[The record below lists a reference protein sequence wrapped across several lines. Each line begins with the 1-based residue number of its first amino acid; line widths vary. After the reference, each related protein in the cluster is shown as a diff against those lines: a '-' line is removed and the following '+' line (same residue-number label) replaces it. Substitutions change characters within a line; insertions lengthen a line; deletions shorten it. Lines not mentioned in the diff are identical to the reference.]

1 MQNFKTTLDD
11 DGVLHIVFDVPGKT
25 MNTITQG
32 VMAELPK
39 IVEQIKT
46 DAAIKGAVLSS
57 GKANGFCAGADLGE
71 IGGGSMDAGK
81 ARTEDEML
89 KAAFASGFT
98 LNKALRELETCGK
111 PVACALEGLA
121 LGGGLEI
128 ALACHYR
135 VVADNPKIQ
144 LGLPEAKVG
153 LLPGAGGTQR
163 LPRLMGVQ
171 KALPFILQGTSMSPK
186 EALDGG
192 VVGAVV
198 PAGETVARAKEW
210 VLANPKAVAPWDA
223 KGYRVKD
230 GPYTP
235 GGAITF
241 IGGNAMLGKTTFGNY
256 PAQKAIMSAV
266 YEGIEVPMDAALRI
280 ETRYFLKNMA
290 SPSAKSMVRS
300 LFLSMQALAKGANR
314 PQGYKPYEIRKV
326 AVLGAG
332 MMGAGIAYVQAM
344 AGIETVLIDQSQ
356 EAAEKGKDYS
366 RKLVDK
372 AVSRGKMTKE
382 KADALLA
389 LITPTT
395 DYAHVKGAD
404 LVIEAVFENR
414 EIKADVTRK
423 AEAQL
428 AETAVFGSNT
438 STLPITGL
446 AKASVRPANFIG
458 VHFFSPVDKMGLVEI
473 IMGKET
479 SEETL
484 AKAVD
489 YVLKIRKTPIVV
501 NDSRGFYTS
510 RCFGTYV
517 QEGIEMLAEGV
528 KPAIIE
534 NVGKMTGMP
543 VAPLA
548 MNDEVALDLA
558 YKVAQQTK
566 ADLGDA
572 WKPTAAQDIIETM
585 VTKLERFGRK
595 NKKGFY
601 EYKDDG
607 SKRIW
612 PGLSELVA
620 TRIAE
625 CPPDLREEY
634 KKRLLYRQALETAR
648 CFEEG
653 VITDPRDADIGSI
666 LGWGFAPY
674 TGGTISLI
682 DGMGVA
688 KFVAECDALAQKYG
702 ERFKPN
708 ALLRDMA
715 AKGETFYGRFSG
727 AKQAA

>member
-1 MQNFKTTLDD
+1 
-11 DGVLHIVFDVPGKT
+11 
-25 MNTITQG
+25 
-32 VMAELPK
+32 
-39 IVEQIKT
+39 
-46 DAAIKGAVLSS
+46 
-57 GKANGFCAGADLGE
+57 
-71 IGGGSMDAGK
+71 
-81 ARTEDEML
+81 
-89 KAAFASGFT
+89 
-98 LNKALRELETCGK
+98 
-111 PVACALEGLA
+111 
-121 LGGGLEI
+121 
-128 ALACHYR
+128 
-135 VVADNPKIQ
+135 
-144 LGLPEAKVG
+144 
-153 LLPGAGGTQR
+153 
-163 LPRLMGVQ
+163 
-171 KALPFILQGTSMSPK
+171 
-186 EALDGG
+186 
-192 VVGAVV
+192 
-198 PAGETVARAKEW
+198 
-210 VLANPKAVAPWDA
+210 
-223 KGYRVKD
+223 
-230 GPYTP
+230 
-235 GGAITF
+235 
-241 IGGNAMLGKTTFGNY
+241 
-256 PAQKAIMSAV
+256 
-266 YEGIEVPMDAALRI
+266 
-280 ETRYFLKNMA
+280 
-290 SPSAKSMVRS
+290 
-300 LFLSMQALAKGANR
+300 
-314 PQGYKPYEIRKV
+314 
-326 AVLGAG
+326 
-332 MMGAGIAYVQAM
+332 
-344 AGIETVLIDQSQ
+344 
-356 EAAEKGKDYS
+356 
-366 RKLVDK
+366 
-372 AVSRGKMTKE
+372 
-382 KADALLA
+382 
-389 LITPTT
+389 
-395 DYAHVKGAD
+395 
-404 LVIEAVFENR
+404 
-414 EIKADVTRK
+414 
-423 AEAQL
+423 
-428 AETAVFGSNT
+428 
-438 STLPITGL
+438 
-446 AKASVRPANFIG
+446 
-458 VHFFSPVDKMGLVEI
+458 
-473 IMGKET
+473 
-479 SEETL
+479 
-484 AKAVD
+484 
-489 YVLKIRKTPIVV
+489 
-501 NDSRGFYTS
+501 
-510 RCFGTYV
+510 
-517 QEGIEMLAEGV
+517 V